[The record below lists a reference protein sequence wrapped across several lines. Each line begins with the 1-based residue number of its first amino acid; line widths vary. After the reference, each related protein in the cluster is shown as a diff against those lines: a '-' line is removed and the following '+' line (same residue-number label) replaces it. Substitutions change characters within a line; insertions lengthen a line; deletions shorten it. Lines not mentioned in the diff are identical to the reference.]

1 MEVTLP
7 TEKAV
12 VAGSLLI
19 VAFAAWW
26 VAFAMG
32 AMMGIPAWPIQL
44 LDAAVF
50 SVTWAVGMIAMMFPT
65 AVPMMLLF
73 LTVARSASA
82 EIRAGGGP
90 TLTKSA
96 VFITTYIVFW
106 VATGV
111 LIYVGMATLSALFP
125 GSLMLLS
132 APLGIGVGLVLVAAY
147 QLSPVKGACLHQCH
161 PTSFLY
167 RYYRGGRLGAV
178 KMGALY
184 AKYCV
189 GCCWVMMV
197 FLVAMGAMSPLW
209 MALFAALIFAE
220 RAIVKGPWPSRG
232 IGLALLATGVVLLFA
247 VYRP

>member
-1 MEVTLP
+1 VQVTLP
-7 TEKAV
+7 TEKVV
-12 VAGSLLI
+12 VAGGLI
-19 VAFAAWW
+19 SVALTAWW

-32 AMMGIPAWPIQL
+32 AMMGMPAWPIQL

-50 SVTWAVGMIAMMFPT
+50 SASWAIGMIAMMFPT

-73 LTVARSASA
+73 LTVARRATP

-90 TLTKSA
+90 TLPKS
-96 VFITTYIVFW
+96 VIFITTYIAFW

-111 LIYVGMATLSALFP
+111 LIYLGIATLSALFP
-125 GSLMLLS
+125 GWLMLVN
-132 APLGIGVGLVLVAAY
+132 APLGIGVALVLVAAY
-147 QLSPVKGACLHQCH
+147 QLSPVKGACLHHCH

-167 RYYRGGRLGAV
+167 RYYRGGRFGAV
-178 KMGALY
+178 RMGALY

-197 FLVAMGAMSPLW
+197 FLVAVGAMSPLW

-232 IGLALLATGVVLLFA
+232 IGLAFLATGVVLLFA
-247 VYRP
+247 V